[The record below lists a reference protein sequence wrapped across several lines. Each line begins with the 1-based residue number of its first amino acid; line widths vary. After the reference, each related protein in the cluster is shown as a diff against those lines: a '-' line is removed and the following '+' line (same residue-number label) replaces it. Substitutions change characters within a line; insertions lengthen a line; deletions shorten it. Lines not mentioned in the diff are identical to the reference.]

1 MASRTTKCRPVAY
14 LGVVSYYDSLRVNLG
29 LFQPDLNVL
38 RDLGPHD
45 FSIMDYL
52 AERNGVT
59 LMVDHTYLFHG
70 VVRKLREL
78 HRNDSFAAIEPIRPL
93 PQVARKVLGADPVMG
108 AASQALMLLNSV

>member
-1 MASRTTKCRPVAY
+1 MASRTTKCRPVAI

-38 RDLGPHD
+38 RDLAPHD

-59 LMVDHTYLFHG
+59 LMVDHTYLFSRG
-70 VVRKLREL
+70 RSEAERV
-78 HRNDSFAAIEPIRPL
+78 
-93 PQVARKVLGADPVMG
+93 
-108 AASQALMLLNSV
+108 ASQRFICGD